1 MSAQPFDHGIPLLT
15 EVLSEQEEVKQR
27 PDALPD
33 MPEPAPTDQIHPN
46 GEIPGSAPQGPTPG
60 FAAGLEKNSHPTAL
74 AANSLLSPEAA
85 VETTPAPSPVAI
97 QPDWETIEA
106 RLTQRILHQVQG
118 KIDHLLEE
126 RIAHVLQTA
135 LQNALIGMRGALR
148 EDLQQS
154 LEQIV
159 AHAVSHELGHL
170 HPPQH

>member
-1 MSAQPFDHGIPLLT
+1 MSDQPFDQGIPLLT
-15 EVLSEQEEVKQR
+15 EVLLGPEV
-27 PDALPD
+27 
-33 MPEPAPTDQIHPN
+33 PESVAPA
-46 GEIPGSAPQGPTPG
+46 A
-60 FAAGLEKNSHPTAL
+60 
-74 AANSLLSPEAA
+74 AA
-85 VETTPAPSPVAI
+85 VEEAPVLPPSIV
-97 QPDWETIEA
+97 QPDWDAIEQ

-170 HPPQH
+170 HPPAH

>member
-1 MSAQPFDHGIPLLT
+1 MSQQPFDQGIPLLT
-15 EVLSEQEEVKQR
+15 EVLLGPDVPEAPPIASAAAPAAVKEA
-27 PDALPD
+27 PALP
-33 MPEPAPTDQIHPN
+33 
-46 GEIPGSAPQGPTPG
+46 PG
-60 FAAGLEKNSHPTAL
+60 
-74 AANSLLSPEAA
+74 
-85 VETTPAPSPVAI
+85 VV
-97 QPDWETIEA
+97 QPDWDAIEA

-170 HPPQH
+170 HPPAQP

>member
-1 MSAQPFDHGIPLLT
+1 MSQQPFDQGIPLLT
-15 EVLSEQEEVKQR
+15 EVLLGPEV
-27 PDALPD
+27 
-33 MPEPAPTDQIHPN
+33 PEVVAPVA
-46 GEIPGSAPQGPTPG
+46 APP
-60 FAAGLEKNSHPTAL
+60 
-74 AANSLLSPEAA
+74 A
-85 VETTPAPSPVAI
+85 VEEAPGLPPTVA
-97 QPDWETIEA
+97 QPDWDAIEQ

-170 HPPQH
+170 HPPAQA

>member
-1 MSAQPFDHGIPLLT
+1 MNPPAFDQGIPVLT
-15 EVLSEQEEVKQR
+15 EVL
-27 PDALPD
+27 LGPD
-33 MPEPAPTDQIHPN
+33 MPEAASPAPA
-46 GEIPGSAPQGPTPG
+46 APAIEEAQ
-60 FAAGLEKNSHPTAL
+60 AL
-74 AANSLLSPEAA
+74 P
-85 VETTPAPSPVAI
+85 PSMP
-97 QPDWETIEA
+97 QPDWDAIEQ

-148 EDLQQS
+148 ADLQQS

-170 HPPQH
+170 HPPAQ

>member
-1 MSAQPFDHGIPLLT
+1 MSQQPFDQGIPLLT
-15 EVLSEQEEVKQR
+15 EVLLGPEEA
-27 PDALPD
+27 PAAA
-33 MPEPAPTDQIHPN
+33 PAP
-46 GEIPGSAPQGPTPG
+46 
-60 FAAGLEKNSHPTAL
+60 LAL
-74 AANSLLSPEAA
+74 AE
-85 VETTPAPSPVAI
+85 SPVLPPSMP
-97 QPDWETIEA
+97 QPDWDAIEQ

-170 HPPQH
+170 HPPVQTL

>member
-1 MSAQPFDHGIPLLT
+1 MSQQPFDQGIPLLT
-15 EVLSEQEEVKQR
+15 EVLLGPEVHEAVA
-27 PDALPD
+27 PVAALPAI
-33 MPEPAPTDQIHPN
+33 EEAPVLP
-46 GEIPGSAPQGPTPG
+46 PT
-60 FAAGLEKNSHPTAL
+60 
-74 AANSLLSPEAA
+74 
-85 VETTPAPSPVAI
+85 VA
-97 QPDWETIEA
+97 QPDWDAIEQ
-106 RLTQRILHQVQG
+106 RLTRRILHQVQG

-170 HPPQH
+170 HPPAQP